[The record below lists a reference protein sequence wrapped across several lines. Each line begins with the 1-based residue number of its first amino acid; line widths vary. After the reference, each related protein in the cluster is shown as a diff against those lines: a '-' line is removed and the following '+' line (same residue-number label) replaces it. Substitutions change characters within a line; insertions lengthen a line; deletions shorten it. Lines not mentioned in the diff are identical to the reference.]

1 MVTLAPQLRL
11 LAFLLTN
18 FAAVFAPLPAF
29 GDHAG
34 AGGMRA
40 FLGASHFTP
49 PGTVLSCATATP
61 FSSTQMA
68 EGTLRY
74 TTRTARALVL
84 ILPTFGRTGGNC
96 VAHYLIQMSCARRL
110 AALDDIHAL

>member
-1 MVTLAPQLRL
+1 MVTLASQFRL

-18 FAAVFAPLPAF
+18 FAAVFAPLAAF

-49 PGTVLSCATATP
+49 PGTVLAS
-61 FSSTQMA
+61 
-68 EGTLRY
+68 
-74 TTRTARALVL
+74 
-84 ILPTFGRTGGNC
+84 
-96 VAHYLIQMSCARRL
+96 
-110 AALDDIHAL
+110 

>member
-1 MVTLAPQLRL
+1 MPGELTTTGMVTLASQLRL

-18 FAAVFAPLPAF
+18 LAAVFAPLSAF

-49 PGTVLSCATATP
+49 PGTVLSRVGQQRSFRHPEWQTENTMRYRPREQLERSRSYYPPLVPPAEIVSRAT
-61 FSSTQMA
+61 SY
-68 EGTLRY
+68 R
-74 TTRTARALVL
+74 
-84 ILPTFGRTGGNC
+84 
-96 VAHYLIQMSCARRL
+96 
-110 AALDDIHAL
+110 